1 MHPCLQQQQG
11 NSIPVPRFLPFR
23 YLYRG
28 CKLLRVLLW
37 PFVVSGS
44 AAPFWT
50 CSLEMVFSLFSKF
63 GKFPSLPLNG
73 SFFKFGFKQLL
84 SVCVVPLRSKITGG
98 QLVLRLLGLLF
109 TGMGVLCRRT
119 VFITG
124 LSRSTPNL
132 LSSIV
137 LEIQDVFQHFGP
149 CLAAST
155 HCRGTVDV
163 LPLRPTTFPSEMIGV
178 LFVL

>member
-11 NSIPVPRFLPFR
+11 NSIPVPRSLPFR
-23 YLYRG
+23 YLYVSCSECYCG
-28 CKLLRVLLW
+28 HLLFPEALLRFG
-37 PFVVSGS
+37 P
-44 AAPFWT
+44 
-50 CSLEMVFSLFSKF
+50 CSLEMVFSLFSKL

-73 SFFKFGFKQLL
+73 SFIKFGFKQLL

-98 QLVLRLLGLLF
+98 QLVLRLLRLLF
-109 TGMGVLCRRT
+109 TGMGVLCRSS

-137 LEIQDVFQHFGP
+137 LEVQDVFQHLVL

-155 HCRGTVDV
+155 DCRGTVV
-163 LPLRPTTFPSEMIGV
+163 VWPLRPTTFPFEMMGV